1 MSSELAAPPPA
12 APAPPRRRRTYDE
25 LAAEVG
31 ETTQRG
37 ELWDGIYEIMSSP
50 SFVHQLVTG
59 RLFVALDAFTF
70 APGISARSVI
80 APFDMVLTPHLAPQ
94 PDVLFVRKD
103 RRALIQGV
111 LRGPADLVMEVISPD
126 RRARDRVDKR
136 DLYAQHGIPEYW
148 LIDPDARTVEVL
160 ALREGEYRLA
170 VRARPGE
177 SAASALLPGF
187 AVDAAALFEGL
198 DDQA

>member
-12 APAPPRRRRTYDE
+12 APAPPRRRWTYDE

-31 ETTQRG
+31 ETTQRA
-37 ELWDGIYEIMSSP
+37 ELWDGIHEVMSSP
-50 SFVHQLVTG
+50 SFAHQQIAF
-59 RLFVALDAFTF
+59 RLCASLDSFVR
-70 APGISARSVI
+70 ARDLGAVVI

-94 PDVLFVRKD
+94 PDVLFVRKE
-103 RRALIQGV
+103 RRSLIKNV

-177 SAASALLPGF
+177 SAASVLLPGF
-187 AVDAAALFEGL
+187 AMDAAALFEGL
-198 DDQA
+198 EDEV